1 MWLPR
6 LLMIILSKLALRSR
20 PVTVMALLLALAGG
34 VYAYQQL
41 QQELFP
47 EISLRV
53 INITTS
59 YQQGTPYQ
67 VAEEVTKPI
76 EDLIIGMEGLKEVTS
91 TSRSSRSQ
99 VRASFENNVDIAEAE
114 AEIVS
119 RVSGLRLPDAAG
131 DPRIYELTPNQRP
144 VMELSISGERDIPD
158 LVRIIER
165 QIIPAL
171 QSVPGVFDVQI
182 EGAVDEQVFVT
193 VDPALLE
200 THGLTIQNV
209 ISALQGNSV
218 DVSAGSVTSGDGTVT
233 VRAFHD
239 YANLEAIR
247 QLPVGFSRDGGATG
261 PNRAVGGNATP
272 ISLAEV
278 ADVRVDTP
286 EARTVSRTNGNP
298 SVSLDVQ
305 KTADGN
311 TLDITHAIDEALV
324 DLQGNIPPDID
335 IAVMESQAPR
345 LEEELGKVIG
355 QGIQGFAFAVL
366 AVFLFLLQ
374 LRPRPFAGVVN
385 TLRPTIIIALSIPLS
400 VMITMLVM
408 ALFDW
413 TLNFM
418 SLAGLA
424 IAVGRIVDDSIVVL
438 ENIYRHIQEGSP
450 RAVAVVAATQEVSPP
465 VVASTLTTVAVFV
478 PLAFLPGVVGQ
489 FFAPFAQTV
498 CVSLLASTLVALTAV
513 PVLGSWFLRQGD
525 LTGEPGASAPGI
537 GRGDTLLQ
545 KVYTPAL
552 RLALRFRLITAIL
565 SVIVVLA
572 SLSLIW
578 TLPTELFSQGRTQG
592 IRIDLTLRG
601 NPSTVRL
608 VQEVNE
614 TEQIL
619 DGFVSSG
626 DVASYQVTLG
636 ASSRSFGSSADPA
649 FDRAGFTVVLGDD
662 APADLDERIRNAL
675 PEKRNVT
682 TRVFADSGGPGRGGG
697 LRLTLTGPNYEDVRV
712 ATDRLQAAVEQDPG
726 VRNVRTNIV
735 DGSEELTIAIDPNAA
750 GRYGLSTANVA
761 NQIRT
766 WMRGSD
772 VMEIDLSGETL
783 DVVVR
788 GAPEATDEPVDI
800 PLLPIS
806 SNAGAIPLG
815 AIADT
820 RHTVGPNVITHY
832 DGNRSATISGGLAGR
847 DAGAIGNRVDA
858 IVASTPLPPGVKAR
872 SGGTFS
878 DIREEFQNV
887 YVAMAIGVSLV
898 YLVMVA
904 TLGSLKIP
912 FIVVLSMPLAV
923 VGALV
928 ALVITDRS
936 LSLPALMGFLLLV
949 GIVVTNAIVLL
960 TFVQQLR
967 QAGYAPLDAVMAAG
981 RTRVRPILM
990 TAFTTILALIP
1001 LSMSDSAGLVGAELA
1016 TVVIGGL
1023 LSSTFLTL
1031 VAVPVVYML
1040 FEESVPNL
1048 YRHIIRFV
1056 ARRPAP
1062 AAETTSPAQPVFD
1075 IDADG

>member
-1 MWLPR
+1 
-6 LLMIILSKLALRSR
+6 MIILSKLALQRR
-20 PVTVMALLLALAGG
+20 AVTVLALLLALVGG

-53 INITTS
+53 INIVTT
-59 YQQGTPYQ
+59 YQQGAPYQ

-91 TSRSSRSQ
+91 TSRSNRSQ
-99 VRASFENNVDIAEAE
+99 VRASFENNVDIADAE

-119 RVSGLRLPDAAG
+119 RMAGIRLPDAAG

-158 LVRIIER
+158 LVRIVER
-165 QIIPAL
+165 QVIPPL
-171 QSVPGVFDVQI
+171 QAVPGVFDVEI
-182 EGAVDEQVFVT
+182 EGAVAEQVFVT
-193 VDPALLE
+193 VDPALLD
-200 THGLTIQNV
+200 TYGLTIQNV
-209 ISALQGNSV
+209 IGALQGNSV
-218 DVSAGSVTSGDGTVT
+218 DVNTGSVTSRDGTVT
-233 VRAFHD
+233 VRAFHG
-239 YANLEAIR
+239 YTNLDAIR
-247 QLPVGFSRDGGATG
+247 QLPVGFSRASGPAG
-261 PNRAVGGNATP
+261 PNRATGGAATP

-278 ADVRVDTP
+278 ADVRVSTP
-286 EARTVSRTNGNP
+286 EARTVSRTNGQP

-305 KTADGN
+305 KTPDGN
-311 TLDITHAIDEALV
+311 TIEITHAIDGLLL
-324 DLQGNIPPDID
+324 DLKGELPPDVEIV
-335 IAVMESQAPR
+335 VMESQAPR
-345 LEEELGKVIG
+345 LEEELGKVIS

-374 LRPRPFAGVVN
+374 LRPRPFAGIANAV
-385 TLRPTIIIALSIPLS
+385 RPTIIIALSIPLS

-408 ALFDW
+408 AIFNW

-450 RAVAVVAATQEVSPP
+450 RAVAVIEATREVSPP

-489 FFAPFAQTV
+489 FFLPFAQTV

-525 LTGEPGASAPGI
+525 VTGEPGTPQ
-537 GRGDTLLQ
+537 GDTLLQ

-552 RLALRFRLITAIL
+552 RLALRFRAITAIL
-565 SVIVVLA
+565 SVLVVLA
-572 SLSLIW
+572 SLSLIRV
-578 TLPTELFSQGRTQG
+578 LPVELFSQGRTEG
-592 IRIDLTLRG
+592 IRIDLTLSG
-601 NPSTVRL
+601 NPSTIQL
-608 VQEVNE
+608 VQEVSAVE
-614 TEQIL
+614 RIL
-619 DGFVSSG
+619 DEL
-626 DVASYQVTLG
+626 VASGSVEGYQATLG
-636 ASSRSFGSSADPA
+636 ASSRSFGSSADPS
-649 FDRAGFTVVLGDD
+649 FDRAGFKIVLGDD
-662 APADLDERIRNAL
+662 APADLDERIRNTL

-697 LRLTLTGPNYEDVRV
+697 VRLTLTGSNYEDVRA
-712 ATDRLQAAVEQDPG
+712 ATDRLQAAVEHDPG

-735 DGSEELTIAIDPNAA
+735 DGSEELTIAIDPNEA
-750 GRYGLSTANVA
+750 GRYGLSTASVA
-761 NQIRT
+761 NQIRA
-766 WMRGSD
+766 WMRGSE
-772 VMEIDLSGETL
+772 VTEIDLSGETL

-788 GAPEATDEPVDI
+788 GVPEATDDPTDI
-800 PLLPIS
+800 PLLPIT
-806 SNAGAIPLG
+806 SNSGAIPLG
-815 AIADT
+815 SIADT
-820 RHTVGPNVITHY
+820 RHTVGPSSITHY
-832 DGNRSATISGGLAGR
+832 GGHRSATISGGLVGR
-847 DAGAIGNRVDA
+847 DAGAIGDRIDV
-858 IVASTPLPPGVKAR
+858 IVAATPLPPGVKVR

-878 DIREEFQNV
+878 DIREEFNNV

-1001 LSMSDSAGLVGAELA
+1001 LSMSESAGLVGAELA

-1040 FEESVPNL
+1040 FEESAPNL
-1048 YRHIIRFV
+1048 YFRIFRLISTTV
-1056 ARRPAP
+1056 ALAFGRIGP
-1062 AAETTSPAQPVFD
+1062 
-1075 IDADG
+1075 

>member
-1 MWLPR
+1 
-6 LLMIILSKLALRSR
+6 MIILSKLALRSR
-20 PVTVMALLLALAGG
+20 PVTVIALVLTLVGG

-99 VRASFENNVDIAEAE
+99 VRASFESNVDIAEAE

-119 RVSGLRLPDAAG
+119 RVAGLRLPDAAG
-131 DPRIYELTPNQRP
+131 DPRIYELTPNRRP
-144 VMELSISGERDIPD
+144 VMELSISGARDIPD
-158 LVRIIER
+158 LVRIVER
-165 QIIPAL
+165 RIIPAL
-171 QSVPGVFDVQI
+171 QSIPGVFDVPI

-193 VDPALLE
+193 VDPALLD

-209 ISALQGNSV
+209 IGALQSNSV
-218 DVSAGSVTSGDGTVT
+218 DVSAGSITSGDGTVT

-247 QLPVGFSRDGGATG
+247 QLPVGFSRDGGGTG
-261 PNRAVGGNATP
+261 PNRAGGGSATP

-278 ADVRVDTP
+278 ADVRVATA

-298 SVSLDVQ
+298 SVSLYVQ

-311 TLDITHAIDEALV
+311 TIDITHAIDAALA
-324 DLQGNIPPDID
+324 DLQGEIPPDID
-335 IAVMESQAPR
+335 IAVMDSQAPR

-374 LRPRPFAGVVN
+374 LRPRPLAGIVN

-408 ALFDW
+408 ALLDW

-450 RAVAVVAATQEVSPP
+450 RAVAVIAATQEVSPP
-465 VVASTLTTVAVFV
+465 VVASTLTTVAVFI

-525 LTGEPGASAPGI
+525 PTGEPGTPP
-537 GRGDTLLQ
+537 GDTLLQ
-545 KVYTPAL
+545 KIYTPVL
-552 RLALRFRLITAIL
+552 RLALRFRVITAIL
-565 SVIVVLA
+565 SVIVVLG

-578 TLPTELFSQGRTQG
+578 TLPVELFSQGRTEG

-601 NPSTVRL
+601 NPSAVRL

-619 DGFVSSG
+619 EGFVAG
-626 DVASYQVTLG
+626 GAVASYQVTLG
-636 ASSRSFGSSADPA
+636 AGSRSFGSGADPA
-649 FDRAGFTVVLGDD
+649 FDRAGFTVVLDDD
-662 APADLDERIRNAL
+662 APADLDEEIRNAL
-675 PEKRNVT
+675 PEKRDVT
-682 TRVFADSGGPGRGGG
+682 TRVFADSGGPGQGGG
-697 LRLTLTGPNYEDVRV
+697 LRLTLTGANYEDVRV

-766 WMRGSD
+766 WLRGSD
-772 VMEIDLSGETL
+772 VTEIDLSGETL

-788 GAPEATDEPVDI
+788 GAPEAADEPQDL

-806 SNAGAIPLG
+806 VSGNAGAIPLG

-820 RHTVGPNVITHY
+820 RHTLGPNIVTHY

-847 DAGAIGNRVDA
+847 DAGAIGSRVDA
-858 IVASTPLPPGVKAR
+858 IVASTPLPPGVKVR

-887 YVAMAIGVSLV
+887 YLAMAIGVSLV

-912 FIVVLSMPLAV
+912 FIVVLSLPLAI

-990 TAFTTILALIP
+990 TAFTTVLALLP
-1001 LSMSDSAGLVGAELA
+1001 LSMSESAGLVGAELA

-1040 FEESVPNL
+1040 FEENAPNL
-1048 YRHIIRFV
+1048 YRRITGLF
-1056 ARRPAP
+1056 ARRSVPSAP
-1062 AAETTSPAQPVFD
+1062 AEGVQRPALEG
-1075 IDADG
+1075 DGDGDG

>member
-1 MWLPR
+1 
-6 LLMIILSKLALRSR
+6 MIILSKLALQRR
-20 PVTVMALLLALAGG
+20 AVTVLALLLALVGG

-53 INITTS
+53 INIVTT
-59 YQQGTPYQ
+59 YQQGAPYQ

-91 TSRSSRSQ
+91 TSRSNRSQ
-99 VRASFENNVDIAEAE
+99 VRASFENNVDIADAE

-119 RVSGLRLPDAAG
+119 RMAGIRLPDAAG

-158 LVRIIER
+158 LVRIVER
-165 QIIPAL
+165 QVIPPL
-171 QSVPGVFDVQI
+171 QAVPGVFDVEI
-182 EGAVDEQVFVT
+182 EGAVAEQVFVT
-193 VDPALLE
+193 VDPALLD
-200 THGLTIQNV
+200 TYGLTIQNV
-209 ISALQGNSV
+209 IGALQGNSV
-218 DVSAGSVTSGDGTVT
+218 DVNTGSVTSRDGTVT
-233 VRAFHD
+233 VRAFHG
-239 YANLEAIR
+239 YTNLDAIR
-247 QLPVGFSRDGGATG
+247 QLPVGFSRASGPAG
-261 PNRAVGGNATP
+261 PNRATGGAATP

-278 ADVRVDTP
+278 ADVRVSTP
-286 EARTVSRTNGNP
+286 EARTVSRTNGQP

-305 KTADGN
+305 KTPDGN
-311 TLDITHAIDEALV
+311 TIEITHAIDGLLL
-324 DLQGNIPPDID
+324 DLKGELPPDVEIV
-335 IAVMESQAPR
+335 VMESQAPR
-345 LEEELGKVIG
+345 LEEELGKVIS

-374 LRPRPFAGVVN
+374 LRPRPFAGIANAV
-385 TLRPTIIIALSIPLS
+385 RPTIIIALSIPLS

-408 ALFDW
+408 AIFNW

-450 RAVAVVAATQEVSPP
+450 RAVAVIEATREVSPP

-489 FFAPFAQTV
+489 FFLPFAQTV

-525 LTGEPGASAPGI
+525 VTGEPGTPQ
-537 GRGDTLLQ
+537 GDTLLQ

-552 RLALRFRLITAIL
+552 RLALRFRAITAIL
-565 SVIVVLA
+565 SVLVVLA
-572 SLSLIW
+572 SLSLIRV
-578 TLPTELFSQGRTQG
+578 LPVELFSQGRTEG
-592 IRIDLTLRG
+592 IRIDLTLSG
-601 NPSTVRL
+601 NPSTIQL
-608 VQEVNE
+608 VQEVSAVE
-614 TEQIL
+614 RIL
-619 DGFVSSG
+619 DEL
-626 DVASYQVTLG
+626 VASGSVEGYQATLG
-636 ASSRSFGSSADPA
+636 ASSRSFGSSADPS
-649 FDRAGFTVVLGDD
+649 FDRAGFKIVLGDD
-662 APADLDERIRNAL
+662 APADLDERIRNTL

-697 LRLTLTGPNYEDVRV
+697 VRLTLTGSNYEDVRA
-712 ATDRLQAAVEQDPG
+712 ATDRLQAAVEHDPG

-735 DGSEELTIAIDPNAA
+735 DGSEELTIAIDPNEA
-750 GRYGLSTANVA
+750 GRYGLSTASVA
-761 NQIRT
+761 NQIRA
-766 WMRGSD
+766 WMRGSE
-772 VMEIDLSGETL
+772 VTEIDLSGETL

-788 GAPEATDEPVDI
+788 GAPEATDDPTDI
-800 PLLPIS
+800 PLLPIT
-806 SNAGAIPLG
+806 SNSGAIPLG
-815 AIADT
+815 SIADT
-820 RHTVGPNVITHY
+820 RHTVGPSSITHY
-832 DGNRSATISGGLAGR
+832 GGHRSATISGGLVGR
-847 DAGAIGNRVDA
+847 DAGAIGDRIDV
-858 IVASTPLPPGVKAR
+858 IVAATPLPPGVKVR

-878 DIREEFQNV
+878 DIREEFNNV

-1001 LSMSDSAGLVGAELA
+1001 LSMSESAGLVGAELA

-1040 FEESVPNL
+1040 FEESAPNL
-1048 YRHIIRFV
+1048 YFRIFRLIR
-1056 ARRPAP
+1056 RQSRQP
-1062 AAETTSPAQPVFD
+1062 AAEVAPQQRAVEVD
-1075 IDADG
+1075 D

>member
-1 MWLPR
+1 
-6 LLMIILSKLALRSR
+6 MIILSKLALQRRS
-20 PVTVMALLLALAGG
+20 VTVMALVLALVGG

-41 QQELFP
+41 QQELYP
-47 EISLRV
+47 EISLRI
-53 INITTS
+53 INIVTT

-91 TSRSSRSQ
+91 TSRSNRSQ
-99 VRASFENNVDIAEAE
+99 VRASFENNVDIEEAE
-114 AEIVS
+114 AEIIS
-119 RVSGLRLPDAAG
+119 RVSGIRLPAAAG

-158 LVRIIER
+158 LVRVVER
-165 QIIPAL
+165 QIIPPL
-171 QSVPGVFDVQI
+171 QAVPGVFDVEI
-182 EGAVDEQVFVT
+182 EGAVEEQVFVT
-193 VDPALLE
+193 VDPALLD
-200 THGLTIQNV
+200 TYGLTIQNV
-209 ISALQGNSV
+209 IGALQGNAV
-218 DVSAGSVTSGDGTVT
+218 DVNTGSVTSGDGTVT
-233 VRAFHD
+233 VRAFHG
-239 YANLEAIR
+239 YTNLDAVR
-247 QLPVGFSRDGGATG
+247 QLPAGFSRDGSAVG
-261 PNRAVGGNATP
+261 PNRAAAGSATP
-272 ISLAEV
+272 ILLAEV

-286 EARTVSRTNGNP
+286 EARTISRTNGQP
-298 SVSLDVQ
+298 SISLDVH
-305 KTADGN
+305 KTPEGN
-311 TLDITHAIDEALV
+311 TIEIAHAIGGLLE
-324 DLQGNIPPDID
+324 DLKAELPPDVD

-345 LEEELGKVIG
+345 LEEELGKVIS
-355 QGIQGFAFAVL
+355 QGFQGFAFAIL

-374 LRPRPFAGVVN
+374 FRPRPLAGIVN
-385 TLRPTIIIALSIPLS
+385 TLRPTVIIALSIPLS

-450 RAVAVVAATQEVSPP
+450 RSVAVIEATREVSPP

-489 FFAPFAQTV
+489 FFSPFAQTV

-513 PVLGSWFLRQGD
+513 PVLGSWFLRRGD
-525 LTGEPGASAPGI
+525 MTGEPGTPP
-537 GRGDTLLQ
+537 GDTLLQ
-545 KVYTPAL
+545 KVYTPVL
-552 RLALRFRLITAIL
+552 RLALRFRVITAVA
-565 SVIVVLA
+565 SVLVVLA
-572 SLSLIW
+572 SLLLIRV
-578 TLPTELFSQGRTQG
+578 LPIELFSQGRTQG
-592 IRIDLTLRG
+592 VRIDLTLQG
-601 NPSTVRL
+601 NPSTIQLVR
-608 VQEVNE
+608 EVGE
-614 TEQIL
+614 VERIL
-619 DGFVSSG
+619 DEFVASG
-626 DVASYQVTLG
+626 AVSSYQVTLG
-636 ASSRSFGSSADPA
+636 ASSRNFGSGSDPA
-649 FDRAGFTVVLGDD
+649 FDRAGFTVVLGDN
-662 APADLDERIRNAL
+662 PPPDLDEQIRNAL
-675 PEKRNVT
+675 PEKENVT
-682 TRVFADSGGPGRGGG
+682 ARVFADAGGPGRGGG
-697 LRLTLTGPNYEDVRV
+697 LRLTLTGANYEDVRA
-712 ATDRLQAAVEQDPG
+712 ATDRLQAAVERDPG

-735 DGSEELTIAIDPNAA
+735 DGSEELTIAINPNEA
-750 GRYGLSTANVA
+750 GRYGLSTGNVA

-766 WMRGSD
+766 WMRGNE
-772 VMEIDLSGETL
+772 VMEIDLSGETV

-788 GAPEATDEPVDI
+788 GTPEATDDPMDI
-800 PLLPIS
+800 PLLPIA

-815 AIADT
+815 VIADT
-820 RHTVGPNVITHY
+820 QYTVGPNVITHY

-847 DAGAIGNRVDA
+847 DAGAIGDRIDA
-858 IVASTPLPPGVKAR
+858 IVAATPLPPGVKVR

-878 DIREEFQNV
+878 DIREEFNNV

-923 VGALV
+923 VGALI

-949 GIVVTNAIVLL
+949 GIVVTNAVVLL

-967 QAGYAPLDAVMAAG
+967 QAGHGPLDAVMQAG

-1001 LSMSDSAGLVGAELA
+1001 LSMSESAGLVGAELA

-1040 FEESVPNL
+1040 FEESAPNL
-1048 YRHIIRFV
+1048 YRRILRFV
-1056 ARRPAP
+1056 GLRPRS
-1062 AAETTSPAQPVFD
+1062 AAEAANPAQP
-1075 IDADG
+1075 APGGDGDG

>member
-1 MWLPR
+1 
-6 LLMIILSKLALRSR
+6 MIILSKLALRSR
-20 PVTVMALLLALAGG
+20 PVTVMALVLVLVGG
-34 VYAYQQL
+34 VYAYRQL
-41 QQELFP
+41 PQELFP

-53 INITTS
+53 INVATS

-67 VAEEVTKPI
+67 VAEEVTRPI

-131 DPRIYELTPNQRP
+131 DPRVFELTPNRRP

-158 LVRIIER
+158 LVRIVER

-182 EGAVDEQVFVT
+182 EGAVAEQVFVT
-193 VDPALLE
+193 VDPALLD

-209 ISALQGNSV
+209 IGALQGNSV
-218 DVSAGSVTSGDGTVT
+218 DVNTGSITSGDGAVT

-239 YANLEAIR
+239 YTNLEAIR

-261 PNRAVGGNATP
+261 PNRAGGGGGNATP

-278 ADVRVDTP
+278 ADVRVATP

-305 KTADGN
+305 KTPDGN
-311 TLDITHAIDEALV
+311 TIDITHAIDQLLV
-324 DLQGNIPPDID
+324 DLQGEIPPDID

-374 LRPRPFAGVVN
+374 LRPRPLAGIAN

-450 RAVAVVAATQEVSPP
+450 RAVAVIAATQEVSPP

-489 FFAPFAQTV
+489 FFSPFAQTV

-525 LTGEPGASAPGI
+525 LTGEPGTPPD
-537 GRGDTLLQ
+537 DTLLQ
-545 KVYTPAL
+545 KVYTPVL
-552 RLALRFRLITAIL
+552 RLALRFRVITAIL

-572 SLSLIW
+572 SLSLIR
-578 TLPTELFSQGRTQG
+578 TLPIELFSQGRTEG

-614 TEQIL
+614 TERIL
-619 DGFVSSG
+619 DDFVASG
-626 DVASYQVTLG
+626 AVASYQVTLG
-636 ASSRSFGSSADPA
+636 ASSRSFGSTADPS
-649 FDRAGFTVVLGDD
+649 FDRAGFTVVLGEDP
-662 APADLDERIRNAL
+662 PADLDEQIRNAL

-735 DGSEELTIAIDPNAA
+735 DGSEELTIAIDPNQA

-772 VMEIDLSGETL
+772 VTEIDLSGETL

-788 GAPEATDEPVDI
+788 GAPEATDEPMDI

-806 SNAGAIPLG
+806 GNTGAIPLG

-847 DAGAIGNRVDA
+847 DAGAIGDRVDA
-858 IVASTPLPPGVKAR
+858 IVAATPLPPGVKVR

-878 DIREEFQNV
+878 DIREEFNNV

-923 VGALV
+923 VGALI

-1048 YRHIIRFV
+1048 YRRIIRFV

-1062 AAETTSPAQPVFD
+1062 VAETTSPAQPVLD
-1075 IDADG
+1075 VDGDG

>member
-1 MWLPR
+1 
-6 LLMIILSKLALRSR
+6 
-20 PVTVMALLLALAGG
+20 MALVLVLLGG

-47 EISLRV
+47 ELSLRV
-53 INITTS
+53 INITTT

-91 TSRSSRSQ
+91 TSRSNRSQ
-99 VRASFENNVDIAEAE
+99 VRASFENNVDIEEAE

-119 RVSGLRLPDAAG
+119 RVSGVRLPDAAG
-131 DPRIYELTPNQRP
+131 DPRIFELTPNQRP

-158 LVRIIER
+158 LVRVVER
-165 QIIPAL
+165 QIVPAL
-171 QSVPGVFDVQI
+171 QGVPGVFDVDI
-182 EGAVDEQVFVT
+182 EGAVAEQVFVT
-193 VDPALLE
+193 VDPALLD
-200 THGLTIQNV
+200 TYGLTIQNV
-209 ISALQGNSV
+209 IGALQGNAV
-218 DVSAGSVTSGDGTVT
+218 DVNTGSITSGNGTVT
-233 VRAFHD
+233 VRAFHG
-239 YANLEAIR
+239 YSNLESIR
-247 QLPVGFSRDGGATG
+247 QLPVGFSRAAAPGG
-261 PNRAVGGNATP
+261 PNRSAGGNATP
-272 ISLAEV
+272 ILLAEV
-278 ADVRVDTP
+278 ADIRVDTP
-286 EARTVSRTNGNP
+286 EASTVSRTNGQP
-298 SVSLDVQ
+298 SVGLDVH
-305 KTADGN
+305 KTPEGN
-311 TLDITHAIDEALV
+311 TIDIANGIGLLLV
-324 DLQGNIPPDID
+324 ELEGELPPDVD
-335 IAVMESQAPR
+335 IAVMESQGPD
-345 LEEELGKVIG
+345 LEEGLRNVMA
-355 QGIQGFAFAVL
+355 QGMQGFAFAVL

-374 LRPRPFAGVVN
+374 LRPRPFAGIAN

-450 RAVAVVAATQEVSPP
+450 RAVAVIEATQEVSPP

-478 PLAFLPGVVGQ
+478 PLGFLPGVVGQ
-489 FFAPFAQTV
+489 FFSPFAQTV

-525 LTGEPGASAPGI
+525 ITGEPGTPQ
-537 GRGDTLLQ
+537 GDTLLQ
-545 KVYTPAL
+545 KAYTPVL
-552 RLALRFRLITAIL
+552 RLALRFRVITAVL
-565 SVIVVLA
+565 SVLVVLA
-572 SLSLIW
+572 SLMLIRV
-578 TLPTELFSQGRTQG
+578 LPVELFPQGRTQG
-592 IRIDLTLRG
+592 IRIDLTLSG
-601 NPSTVRL
+601 NPSTIQL
-608 VQEVNE
+608 VQEVSE
-614 TEQIL
+614 VESVL
-619 DGFVSSG
+619 DEFAAFGAVEG
-626 DVASYQVTLG
+626 YQTSLG
-636 ASSRSFGSSADPA
+636 VSSRSFGSGDEAA
-649 FDRAGFTVVLGDD
+649 FDRAGFTVVVSENG
-662 APADLDERIRNAL
+662 PEDLDEQIRNAL
-675 PEKRNVT
+675 PEKPNVT
-682 TRVFADSGGPGRGGG
+682 TRVFADSSGPGRGSG
-697 LRLTLTGPNYEDVRV
+697 LRLTLTGSNYEDVR
-712 ATDRLQAAVEQDPG
+712 AAADRLQAAVERDPG
-726 VRNVRTNIV
+726 VRNVNTNIV
-735 DGSEELTIAIDPNAA
+735 DGNEELTIAINPSEA

-772 VMEIDLSGETL
+772 VAEIDLAGETL

-788 GAPEATDEPVDI
+788 GSPEATDDPMDL
-800 PLLPIS
+800 PLLPIA
-806 SNAGAIPLG
+806 SNSGAIPLG
-815 AIADT
+815 TIADT
-820 RHTVGPNVITHY
+820 QYTVGPNVITHY
-832 DGNRSATISGGLAGR
+832 DGNRSATISGGLVGR
-847 DAGAIGNRVDA
+847 DAGAIGDRIDG
-858 IVASTPLPPGVKAR
+858 IVAATPLPAGVNVR

-878 DIREEFQNV
+878 EIREEFNNV
-887 YVAMAIGVSLV
+887 YVAMIIGVSLV

-923 VGALV
+923 VGALI

-960 TFVQQLR
+960 TFVQQQR
-967 QAGYAPLDAVMAAG
+967 QAGLDALEAVMSAG

-1040 FEESVPNL
+1040 FEETAPNL
-1048 YRHIIRFV
+1048 YRRLTGPF
-1056 ARRPAP
+1056 RRSVPPVPAEGTP
-1062 AAETTSPAQPVFD
+1062 QP
-1075 IDADG
+1075 IPQGDGDG